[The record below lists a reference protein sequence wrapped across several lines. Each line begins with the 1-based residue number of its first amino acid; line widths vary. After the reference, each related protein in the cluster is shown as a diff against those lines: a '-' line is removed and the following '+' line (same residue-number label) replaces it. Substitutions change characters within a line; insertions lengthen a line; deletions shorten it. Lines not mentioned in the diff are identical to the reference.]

1 MIYQISSDNMS
12 LTESM
17 KVLAQEKI
25 SKLERFFKDFPEDTI
40 TARVVLNAGS
50 ANDTYEVKLELNA
63 NGKVYF
69 TQEVDYSL
77 ESSLVKVVDE
87 TERQLEKDRSEN
99 TKGWEKIRE
108 MKAPAEELEE

>member
-12 LTESM
+12 LTEGM

-25 SKLERFFKDFPEDTI
+25 AKLERFFKDFPEDTI
-40 TARVVLNAGS
+40 TARVVLNTGS
-50 ANDTYEVKLELNA
+50 ANDTFEVRLELNA

-69 TQEVDYSL
+69 IQEREYSL

-87 TERQLEKDRSEN
+87 IERQLKKDRSDDVR
-99 TKGWEKIRE
+99 GWEKIRE
-108 MKAPAEELEE
+108 MKAPAGELEE